1 YPGKALKIAEKCM
14 KRFNGWKEKYD
25 VVGDVRGVGAMMGV
39 EFVADKTSRKP
50 NADIVTAIV
59 NEATQN
65 GLLLESAGTYG
76 NVIRFLC
83 PLCVTDAQLEAG
95 LDIYEKAIEKCMK

>member
-1 YPGKALKIAEKCM
+1 
-14 KRFNGWKEKYD
+14 
-25 VVGDVRGVGAMMGV
+25 MGV
-39 EFVADKTSRKP
+39 EYVTDKASKKP
-50 NADIVTAIV
+50 NAALVSAIV
-59 NEATQN
+59 NEAVQN

-95 LDIYEKAIEKCMK
+95 LDIYEKAIIKSLGK

>member
-1 YPGKALKIAEKCM
+1 
-14 KRFNGWKEKYD
+14 
-25 VVGDVRGVGAMMGV
+25 MMGV
-39 EFVADKTSRKP
+39 EFVVDKASKKP
-50 NADIVTAIV
+50 NADLVTAIV
-59 NEATQN
+59 NEALLS

-95 LDIYEKAIEKCMK
+95 LDIYEKAIEKLVK